1 MDIHTSEQRRFPA
14 AVIVVV
20 LFILCV
26 VAGQFWITKLYPPIS
41 GLVQINPIVVF
52 MDIPVHLPVSIDL
65 IVAPCLFL
73 LIYPIVLLFYPSQR
87 RRTIQRVRAAFTGL
101 FVLLICMLLGGLIYY
116 LAQDHLPVQVRN
128 GINALGINADIHV
141 AYPGHENIYLRGSL
155 ILFLCFIIGSFIF
168 IRKITKEPTGQLT
181 REQRMTPYQRM
192 LKEKQLSQKARPIQ
206 KEEYKANKGWKSA
219 WTEQKTIQPDR
230 NGRTGACWNQPV
242 ITLQPEAVYYM
253 PA

>member
-1 MDIHTSEQRRFPA
+1 MDIHTSEQRRFPV
-14 AVIVVV
+14 VIVVV

-26 VAGQFWITKLYPPIS
+26 VAGQFWITKLYPSIS

-73 LIYPIVLLFYPSQR
+73 LIYPLVLLFYPSQR

-101 FVLLICMLLGGLIYY
+101 FVLLICMLSGGLIYY
-116 LAQDHLPVQVRN
+116 LVQDHLPVQVRN
-128 GINALGINADIHV
+128 GINALGINADIHL
-141 AYPGHENIYLRGSL
+141 AWPGHENIYLRGSL

-192 LKEKQLSQKARPIQ
+192 LREKQLSQKAQRIQ
-206 KEEYKANKGWKSA
+206 KEEFKADKGWIPA

-230 NGRTGACWNQPV
+230 NGRGACWNQPV
-242 ITLQPEAVYYM
+242 TTLQPEAVYYM